1 MANAG
6 KNMKDLWNEISYYLL
21 KCKERNSLEKDYEN
35 TIVHCLTLLGWKQ
48 SLGDINTQCP
58 VQVGHE
64 TKLADIVVSSEGVEH
79 FVIEVKRPGHII
91 SSKDEQQLFS
101 YMRVRKFQF
110 GLYIGEDIRLY
121 YDDSTSAEITEPA
134 FIVDIT
140 KDNSDGE
147 SLVEL
152 LSKGSF
158 DVERLREFCIRKK
171 EEALKASMKEQII
184 NEEIIKLLNDTE
196 GAFFKNLY
204 REYCITKGMDD
215 DFSERVL
222 EKISFKVSP
231 YSVNAECNSVLSE
244 FNIEQVRKERSDKGI
259 RRAPY
264 QPKTVKKFSF
274 NGSQA
279 LGCSRLALTIVK
291 QFIKDNPNCT
301 YIEIQR
307 ALPAWAKLRTIDEIK
322 YEKSLKNDEFYER
335 RWFTDDKDMMM
346 SSDGKVF
353 ALTTQWSAKGMY
365 SSDIQPMIDF
375 ARRQGYDVKEL

>member
-1 MANAG
+1 
-6 KNMKDLWNEISYYLL
+6 MKDLWNEISYYLS

-64 TKLADIVVSSEGVEH
+64 TKLADIVVSSEGVEQ
-79 FVIEVKRPGHII
+79 FVIEVKRPEHII

-110 GLYIGEDIRLY
+110 GLYIGEEIRLY
-121 YDDSTSAEITEPA
+121 YDDSPSAEITEPA

-147 SLVEL
+147 QFVEL
-152 LSKGSF
+152 FSKRSF
-158 DVERLREFCIRKK
+158 CVENLKEFCIRKK
-171 EEALKASMKEQII
+171 EEALKASMKEQAI
-184 NEEIIKLLNDTE
+184 NEEINKILNDTE
-196 GAFFKNLY
+196 GLLFKKLY
-204 REYCITKGMDD
+204 REYCIAKGMDD
-215 DFSERVL
+215 DFAEKVL
-222 EKISFKVSP
+222 EKISFEVSP
-231 YSVNAECNSVLSE
+231 YNVNAECSSVLSE
-244 FNIEQVRKERSDKGI
+244 FNTEQVRKERSDKGI
-259 RRAPY
+259 RRASY
-264 QPKTVKKFSF
+264 QPKAARKFTF
-274 NGSQA
+274 NGSQT
-279 LGCSRLALTIVK
+279 LGCSRLALAIVK

-301 YIEIQR
+301 YLEIQR

-335 RWFTDDKDMMM
+335 RWFTDTEDMMI

-365 SSDIQPMIDF
+365 PSDIQPMIDF